1 MVCNSPSLF
10 PFPNSTCFKIPHE
23 SHLISSHLTR
33 ILLLLSS
40 LSLIGLGSLLSTR
53 HLGLA
58 ERIRALVQ
66 NLKILSGRVGAGGAL
81 GHIRVLVLL
90 GDLNVQVGFLLGEE
104 AAGRRVEEPDGEAD
118 NSGVLDG
125 GLGELIGLCG
135 MLERWT

>member
-23 SHLISSHLTR
+23 SHLISSHPTC

-58 ERIRALVQ
+58 ERIRALQ
-66 NLKILSGRVGAGGAL
+66 NLEILSGRVGAGGAL
-81 GHIRVLVLL
+81 GHVRVLVLL

-125 GLGELIGLCG
+125 RLGELVGLCG

>member
-23 SHLISSHLTR
+23 SHLISSHPTC

-58 ERIRALVQ
+58 ERIRALQ
-66 NLKILSGRVGAGGAL
+66 NLEILSSRVGAGGAL
-81 GHIRVLVLL
+81 GHVRVLVLL

-125 GLGELIGLCG
+125 RLGELVGLCG